1 MVDAKA
7 IAKEFRDFILR
18 GNVVDMAVG
27 VIIGAAFCKI
37 VSSMVDDILMPPIG
51 LLLGK
56 VNFSDL
62 FVALNGVTY
71 DSLDMAKKAGAPVVA
86 YGMFI
91 NNVINLLIV
100 GFVIFTV
107 VRQLSKIVPKPSA
120 APTKDCPLCCS
131 SIPAADRKSTRLNS
145 SHRLTSRMP
154 SSA

>member
-27 VIIGAAFCKI
+27 VIIGAAFGKI

-71 DSLDMAKKAGAPVVA
+71 ESLDMAKKAGAPIVA

-107 VRQLSKIVPKPSA
+107 VRQLSKIVPKPSV
-120 APTKDCPLCCS
+120 APTKTCPLCCS
-131 SIPAADRKSTRLNS
+131 SIPVAAKKCPHCTGDI
-145 SHRLTSRMP
+145 
-154 SSA
+154 A